1 MTVEDLK
8 GLIDHLQTTHAATLD
23 LESGDLKVKI
33 AWNHNGTP
41 SIPAPNGLTLVRA
54 PIDGVFCGEGVDKK
68 SLVREGE
75 TVEVGRV
82 LCVIDSRGQLN
93 EIESEVAGQ
102 VAAIHVKPGD
112 VVKVNQPLF
121 EIKS

>member
-33 AWNHNGTP
+33 AWNHNGKP
-41 SIPAPNGLTLVRA
+41 STPAPNGLTLVRS
-54 PIDGVFCGEGVDKK
+54 PIAGTLRGVTGDKPLVKEGDAV
-68 SLVREGE
+68 
-75 TVEVGRV
+75 TVGQV
-82 LCVIDSRGQLN
+82 LCVIDAAGQLN

-102 VAAIHVKPGD
+102 VAMIHVKPGE
-112 VVKVNQPLF
+112 VVEGNQPLF